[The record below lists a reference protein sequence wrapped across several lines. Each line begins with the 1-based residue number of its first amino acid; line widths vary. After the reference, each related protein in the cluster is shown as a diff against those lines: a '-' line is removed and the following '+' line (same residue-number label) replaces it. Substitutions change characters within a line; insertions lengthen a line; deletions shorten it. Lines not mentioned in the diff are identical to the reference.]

1 MTAVTLPIR
10 GLIFDFDGLILDTET
25 PSLQAWEELYQ
36 EHGGDFPFA
45 RWAMNIG
52 TDGTVFDSH
61 AELERQC
68 GRVLDREA
76 LRDRRRRRTN
86 DLIALAAVL
95 PGVVEFLDAAAD
107 VGLRAAV
114 ASSSPRQWVDGH
126 LDRLG
131 LLERFLCTVCA
142 EDVPRV
148 KPDSALYLRAVD
160 RLGMRPE
167 EVIAFEDSPHGITA
181 AQAAGIRCVAIP
193 NPVTARMV
201 TDHADH
207 RFDSLNAMPLPAL
220 LRLISSSPVPV
231 DDVTSPTR
239 PGT

>member
-1 MTAVTLPIR
+1 MIAQRRGSSPRPFSQRRTSTVPNDHCPLRQCRYQLTACAAAPPRCRLPAAHERRGVPGVTAVTLPIR

-36 EHGGDFPFA
+36 GHGGDFPFA

-148 KPDSALYLRAVD
+148 KPD
-160 RLGMRPE
+160 
-167 EVIAFEDSPHGITA
+167 
-181 AQAAGIRCVAIP
+181 
-193 NPVTARMV
+193 
-201 TDHADH
+201 
-207 RFDSLNAMPLPAL
+207 
-220 LRLISSSPVPV
+220 
-231 DDVTSPTR
+231 
-239 PGT
+239 